1 MSVKGKNNLIAAIE
15 LGPHALNMKIVE
27 IGKNMDVKILENLRH
42 PITLG
47 QDTFATGKVSFE
59 TLTETCEILKGF
71 NKLMADYKVK
81 EYRAIATVAVREAS
95 NREYIVD
102 QIRLKTGIKIEVI
115 ENSIER
121 HYSFNA
127 VKERLQNFEELR
139 REGCIVADIGSGSI
153 QVSIL
158 SSGNLEE
165 SLNIK
170 MGALRIMKMLSVLEG
185 RTLNFPKVMEEFIT
199 GKIDTVNFFRYQ
211 KSFKNIVLI
220 GGDVRI
226 INKLLLAARS
236 DESRGY
242 ILKESF
248 EKLYNEFLYK
258 TDQYMKTEL
267 DLPQVSAE
275 ILLPTMMIFK
285 KILEITK
292 ADKFYT
298 PLVSPLD
305 GLISGMCKTSLGFGG
320 TAEDDK
326 DIISQARS
334 IAKRYQYD
342 EAHSRDVEKKS
353 LFLFDEMCKLH
364 GLEKKERLLLQ
375 LAAILHDCGKFISLN
390 SHYIHSYDIIS
401 ASEILGIS
409 SRELEIIANIAR
421 YHSTMVPEQ
430 SHPNFSKLDEQSKLI
445 TAKLTA
451 IIRIADSLDRSHK
464 QKIYEIKVSLDKD
477 RLVIKAGTLE
487 DALLEQW
494 TFEDKAEFF
503 KMVFGVVP
511 ELKTKKEVLHAW

>member
-1 MSVKGKNNLIAAIE
+1 MNTRGKNNLIAGIE
-15 LGPHALNMKIVE
+15 LGSHALSMKIAE
-27 IGKNMDVKILENLRH
+27 TGKNKEIKIIENLRY
-42 PITLG
+42 PISLG
-47 QDTFATGKVSFE
+47 RDTFATGRVSFE

-71 NKLMADYKVK
+71 SKLMAGYKIK

-102 QIRLKTGIKIEVI
+102 QIKLKTGIEIEVI

-127 VKERLQNFEELR
+127 LKGCLQNFDELR
-139 REGCIVADIGSGSI
+139 REGCIVADIGFGST

-170 MGALRIMKMLSVLEG
+170 LGALRIREMLSVLEG
-185 RTLNFPKVMEEFIT
+185 RTLNFPKVLEDFIS
-199 GKIDTVNFFRYQ
+199 GKIDTVNLFRYQ

-220 GGDVRI
+220 GGDVKI
-226 INKLLLAARS
+226 INKLIMAANR
-236 DESRGY
+236 DKSREY
-242 ILKESF
+242 ILKENF
-248 EKLYNEFLYK
+248 DKLYNGFLYK
-258 TDQYMKTEL
+258 TDQYIKTEL

-285 KILEITK
+285 KFLEITK

-305 GLISGMCKTSLGFGG
+305 GLISDMCKTAHGFEE
-320 TAEDDK
+320 TVEYDK

-334 IAKRYQYD
+334 IAKRYKYD
-342 EAHSRDVEKKS
+342 EAHSRDVEKKC
-353 LFLFDEMCKLH
+353 LFLFDEMRRLH
-364 GLEKKERLLLQ
+364 GLGKRERLLLQ

-390 SHYIHSYDIIS
+390 SHYIHSYNIIT

-409 SRELEIIANIAR
+409 SGELEIIANVAR

-430 SHPNFSKLDEQSKLI
+430 SHPNFAKLDGQSKLV

-464 QKIYEIKVSLDKD
+464 QKIYDIKVDIDKD
-477 RLVIKAGTLE
+477 RLVIKADALE

-494 TFEDKAEFF
+494 TFEEKAEFF
-503 KMVFGVVP
+503 KVVFGVVP
-511 ELKTKKEVLHAW
+511 EIKMKREMLHA